1 MKILRHVL
9 CLLLL
14 LMFNTCGQAA
24 TKVGELYVPAGASS
38 PATEFEFHLIIATP
52 DSVNYAIFKATF
64 MPNSQPDLVSW
75 TGDSSTQPSMSKI
88 SDSRVSMSACPG
100 LEQYDS
106 QTKTGWTCNELK
118 MFVYYDGNLHGCP
131 WIVSSFVKSRDPF
144 AKTYDDDFP
153 DYIGPTKV
161 SSSCPAVP
169 LAPYDVSWNEN
180 YVVHNKV
187 VRLQSTGGVI
197 EQTLP
202 TFLMENGKLCNG
214 NNFDERGA
222 YCRFYRTADDLLDFR
237 L

>member
-144 AKTYDDDFP
+144 A
-153 DYIGPTKV
+153 
-161 SSSCPAVP
+161 
-169 LAPYDVSWNEN
+169 
-180 YVVHNKV
+180 
-187 VRLQSTGGVI
+187 
-197 EQTLP
+197 
-202 TFLMENGKLCNG
+202 
-214 NNFDERGA
+214 
-222 YCRFYRTADDLLDFR
+222 
-237 L
+237 